1 MDVLLE
7 VHNMEELDRALM
19 CKSSL
24 LGINNRNLK
33 TFEVTLD
40 TTRTLSKYIPSDRH
54 MVTESGIFTP
64 EDMEQMA
71 GVGARSFLIGESLM
85 RQEDVTEATK
95 SLLKQKR
102 PN

>member
-1 MDVLLE
+1 
-7 VHNMEELDRALM
+7 
-19 CKSSL
+19 
-24 LGINNRNLK
+24 
-33 TFEVTLD
+33 
-40 TTRTLSKYIPSDRH
+40 

-64 EDMEQMA
+64 EDMVQMA

-95 SLLKQKR
+95 SLLKQKS